1 MSNQFKIFIVED
13 DNWYSEILAYHLGL
27 NPDYEI
33 YQFNTGIEC
42 LKNLHKKPNVIT
54 LDYSLPDINGDE
66 MLKSIKKESPET
78 EVVIISGQEDVKT
91 AVKLLKHGAY
101 DYIVKDEDT
110 KERIWKTISN
120 IKEHAGLKQELQE
133 LKEQI
138 TQKYDFSKSIIGQ
151 SAPMQRV
158 YKLMQK
164 AAKTNITVS
173 VTGETGTGKE
183 LVARAI
189 HFNSLRK
196 KQPFVAVNVAAIPSE
211 LIESELFGHEK
222 GAFTGAH
229 SRRIGKFEEAHKGT
243 LFLDEIGEMDLS
255 IQAKLL
261 RALQEREIVRIGG
274 NEKVKTDVRI
284 IVATHKNLFE
294 EVQKGNFREDL
305 YYRLLG
311 LSIELPPLRERGND
325 LLILAKHFVD
335 SFCKEN
341 KLPQKLIS
349 NEAKVKLCSYPFPGN
364 VRELKAVMELAV
376 VMADDDII
384 YDTDITFNQT
394 ANQAD
399 FLKQEM
405 TLRDYTRNIINYYLE
420 KYNHDIVTVA
430 KKLDIGKST
439 IYRMIKNGELKV
451 A

>member
-1 MSNQFKIFIVED
+1 MSDQFKIFIVED
-13 DNWYSEILAYHLGL
+13 DAWYSEILAYHLGL
-27 NPDYEI
+27 NPEYEI
-33 YQFNTGIEC
+33 KQFNTGTEC
-42 LKNLHKKPNVIT
+42 LNHLYQKPNVVT
-54 LDYSLPDINGDE
+54 LDYSLPDIKGDE
-66 MLKSIKKESPET
+66 MLKRIKKESPET
-78 EVVIISGQEDVKT
+78 EIVIISGQEDVKT
-91 AVKLLKHGAY
+91 AVILLKQGAY

-120 IKEHAGLKQELQE
+120 IKEHTGLKNEIRQ

-138 TQKYDFSKSIIGQ
+138 SRKYDFSKSIIGQ

-158 YKLMQK
+158 FKLMQK

-173 VTGETGTGKE
+173 ITGETGTGKE
-183 LVARAI
+183 LVAKAI

-229 SRRIGKFEEAHKGT
+229 ARRIGKFEEAHKGT
-243 LFLDEIGEMDLS
+243 LFLDEIGEMSLNV
-255 IQAKLL
+255 QAKLL
-261 RALQEREIVRIGG
+261 RALQEREIIRIGG
-274 NEKVKTDVRI
+274 NQKVKIDTRI
-284 IVATHKNLFE
+284 IVATHRNLLE

-311 LSIELPPLRERGND
+311 LPIELPPLRDRGND
-325 LLILAKHFVD
+325 LLILAKHFVE

-341 KLPQKLIS
+341 NIPQKTLS

-384 YDTDITFNQT
+384 YDTDITINQSSH
-394 ANQAD
+394 QAD

-405 TLRDYTRNIINYYLE
+405 KLRDYTRNIVKYYLE

-430 KKLDIGKST
+430 RKLDIGKST